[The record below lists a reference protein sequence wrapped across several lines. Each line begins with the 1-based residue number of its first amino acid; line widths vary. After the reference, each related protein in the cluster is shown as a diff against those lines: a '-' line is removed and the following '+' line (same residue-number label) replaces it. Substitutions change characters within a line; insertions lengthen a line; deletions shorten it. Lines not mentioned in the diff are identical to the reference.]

1 MNITDDPGHALIVAQ
16 TLIDLAILG
25 FVILIAMIGFPQA
38 KSLII
43 LKKEIVPAFKLL
55 FDFQYIIIAKITSK
69 RSIGIFTFCA
79 LLLITS
85 AILSLLFII
94 LHNNIFL
101 STGCVFSFISLGLM
115 FIYIVFILTSTH
127 LQKSFLSKDIAEIIE
142 YIKSNES

>member
-127 LQKSFLSKDIAEIIE
+127 LQKSFLSKEN
-142 YIKSNES
+142 SF